1 VGGVG
6 LQFAVEA
13 EGPGWFRV
21 SALRGDERVSWLH
34 VVELDVH
41 YGASKVRVGGVAG
54 VYTPREHRGRGYS
67 AATLRYAVQWMR
79 ERGYPLTALFGIPE
93 YYHRFGY
100 ATFMGEHTVTLSLRS
115 ASRVEAEELDWEISD
130 DQGAWRGEIS
140 RIYEAVNTLWPG
152 ARVRDPSSWEGF
164 RKGVSWEHPAKPLV
178 LKRSGRVVAYAAL
191 ERWPSPEELLVAE
204 VGAEGH
210 DPELYRSLIKV
221 LCSLALQERKS
232 HIKVHAPP
240 DHPFAKVARAYGCTV
255 ESFYPWGGGGMA
267 RVLRLKE
274 LLEAAAGELERRAAE
289 LEGEVSLRVEGEAV
303 TLRVRRG
310 SVKVEEG
317 ATSCNLVELGPGEAA
332 QLFMGFRSAE
342 ELLPRAA
349 RGQAGFLAQL
359 FPEGHPYVWQPD
371 RW

>member
-1 VGGVG
+1 VG

-13 EGPGWFRV
+13 EGSGWFRV

-115 ASRVEAEELDWEISD
+115 ASRVEAEELDWEVSD

-152 ARVRDPSSWEGF
+152 ARVREPSSWDQEG
-164 RKGVSWEHPAKPLV
+164 RIL
-178 LKRSGRVVAYAAL
+178 
-191 ERWPSPEELLVAE
+191 
-204 VGAEGH
+204 GA
-210 DPELYRSLIKV
+210 
-221 LCSLALQERKS
+221 
-232 HIKVHAPP
+232 
-240 DHPFAKVARAYGCTV
+240 
-255 ESFYPWGGGGMA
+255 
-267 RVLRLKE
+267 
-274 LLEAAAGELERRAAE
+274 
-289 LEGEVSLRVEGEAV
+289 
-303 TLRVRRG
+303 
-310 SVKVEEG
+310 
-317 ATSCNLVELGPGEAA
+317 PGEAA
-332 QLFMGFRSAE
+332 RAE
-342 ELLPRAA
+342 ALGEGRGVRRPRAGA
-349 RGQAGFLAQL
+349 EPRGAAGS
-359 FPEGHPYVWQPD
+359 
-371 RW
+371 RRRR

>member
-1 VGGVG
+1 MG
-6 LQFAVEA
+6 LQFTVEA

-21 SALRGDERVSWLH
+21 SAFEGSSRVSWLY
-34 VVELDVH
+34 VVDLNLH
-41 YGASKVRVGGVAG
+41 YGSSSVKAGGVAG
-54 VYTPREHRGRGYS
+54 VYTPREHRGKGYS

-79 ERGYPLTALFGIPE
+79 ERGYPLTALFGILE

-100 ATFMGEHTVTLSLRS
+100 ATFMGEHTATLSLRN
-115 ASRVEAEELDWEISD
+115 ASRVEAEELDWEVSD

-178 LKRSGRVVAYAAL
+178 LKRSGEVVAYAAL
-191 ERWPSPEELLVAE
+191 ERWPNPEELLVAE
-204 VGAEGH
+204 VGAEDH
-210 DPELYRSLIKV
+210 DPELYKSMIKTLYGV
-221 LCSLALQERKS
+221 ALQERKS

-240 DHPFAKVARAYGCTV
+240 DHPFVKVARACGCTV
-255 ESFYPWGGGGMA
+255 ESFYPWSGGGMA
-267 RVLRLKE
+267 RVLRLKD
-274 LLEAAAGELERRAAE
+274 LLEAVAEELESR
-289 LEGEVSLRVEGEAV
+289 STNVEGDVALKVHGEEV

-310 SVKVEEG
+310 SVEIEEG
-317 ATSCNLVELGPGEAA
+317 AASCGVVELGPGEAA
-332 QLFMGFRSAE
+332 QLILGYRSAM

-349 RGQAGFLAQL
+349 KGQVGLLTHL
-359 FPEGHPYVWQPD
+359 FPERHPYVWQPD